1 MAEQLS
7 FLRPVSASGTD
18 DVIIVGGGLAGLF
31 CALKLAPRPVT
42 VLTAASLG
50 RGASSAW
57 AQAGIAA
64 AVSEGDTIEKHVAD
78 TMEAGAGIVDEKIAR
93 LMATEAADRVTDLL
107 QFGVPFDRDLEGQL
121 RVSREAAHSE
131 KRIVGVRGDMAGK
144 AIMEALV
151 AAVKKTPSIRVLDG
165 YVVQDILTKGKQ
177 VVGVVARDQAGTG
190 SNKIRLQARA
200 VVMAAG
206 GIGHL
211 YARTTNPAEA
221 RGGGIGMAAR
231 AGATLADME
240 FVQFHPTSLDVGL
253 DPSPLATEAL
263 RGHGAILVN
272 DAGERF
278 MQPLHEDAELAP
290 RDVVARGIFA
300 EVKAGRGAYLDCRDA
315 IGASFEKDFPTVY
328 GYCRDA
334 NIDPVTDLIPVVP
347 AAHYFMGGI
356 LTDAN
361 GRSTLDGLWACG
373 EVTSTGAHGANR
385 LASNSLLEAVVFAAR
400 IAEDIQGLL
409 PASQLNDWDQDEV
422 PGEDVETPEDN
433 RAMSLL
439 RQTMSAEFGVVRDPQ
454 GMMKGLNTILEL
466 EDNNTLQRFEN
477 SLITAKMIA
486 VSALLR
492 EESRGGHCR
501 TDYPDEVPALA
512 KRSFLTLKTAN
523 ATALDLVN
531 GGGAHAPLQQG
542 AS

>member
-1 MAEQLS
+1 M
-7 FLRPVSASGTD
+7 
-18 DVIIVGGGLAGLF
+18 
-31 CALKLAPRPVT
+31 
-42 VLTAASLG
+42 
-50 RGASSAW
+50 
-57 AQAGIAA
+57 
-64 AVSEGDTIEKHVAD
+64 
-78 TMEAGAGIVDEKIAR
+78 
-93 LMATEAADRVTDLL
+93 
-107 QFGVPFDRDLEGQL
+107 
-121 RVSREAAHSE
+121 
-131 KRIVGVRGDMAGK
+131 
-144 AIMEALV
+144 
-151 AAVKKTPSIRVLDG
+151 
-165 YVVQDILTKGKQ
+165 
-177 VVGVVARDQAGTG
+177 
-190 SNKIRLQARA
+190 
-200 VVMAAG
+200 
-206 GIGHL
+206 
-211 YARTTNPAEA
+211 
-221 RGGGIGMAAR
+221 
-231 AGATLADME
+231 
-240 FVQFHPTSLDVGL
+240 
-253 DPSPLATEAL
+253 
-263 RGHGAILVN
+263 
-272 DAGERF
+272 
-278 MQPLHEDAELAP
+278 
-290 RDVVARGIFA
+290 
-300 EVKAGRGAYLDCRDA
+300 KAGRGAYLDCRDA
-315 IGASFEKDFPTVY
+315 IGDSFERDFPTVY

-454 GMMKGLNTILEL
+454 GMINGLNTILEL

-531 GGGAHAPLQQG
+531 GGGARLQQG